1 MSSLKEQ
8 LAKLGMI
15 DENEKGEQS
24 SAPRS
29 WTTTPNN
36 RSKNSFSKR
45 STESKAKS
53 SSRTTQSTYRNKTR
67 RGPKE
72 EPLPFRSDLSDSERA
87 DEIKALLKR
96 VRLPMPVHGSQRY
109 YFELRDGTIDY
120 VDTEQESYDALSR
133 GQVVITSDAQGR
145 LVCIPRQALREL
157 KSLDPNWIPNYKR

>member
-15 DENEKGEQS
+15 DENEKDEQS

-29 WTTTPNN
+29 WTTTSNN

-45 STESKAKS
+45 SVENKVKS
-53 SSRTTQSTYRNKTR
+53 NSRTTQNTQRNKTR
-67 RGPKE
+67 HGPRE

-87 DEIKALLKR
+87 DEIKTLLKR
-96 VRLPMPVHGSQRY
+96 VRMPMPVHGPQRY

-120 VDTEQESYDALSR
+120 VDTEKENYNALSR
-133 GQVVITSDAQGR
+133 GQIIMTSDAQGR